1 MQVIIFETC
10 IPSLPSPAAI
20 SFDGSINRFIYEQ
33 GMPASCFVMIVD
45 TLCMSKGK
53 IEFMMNVDGV
63 L

>member
-33 GMPASCFVMIVD
+33 GMPASFFVMIVD
-45 TLCMSKGK
+45 TLCMSKG
-53 IEFMMNVDGV
+53 EN
-63 L
+63 